1 MASFKTQSAGDQVMW
16 NTTVHVGRFH
26 AGFDYALKP
35 RRWFW
40 LAKAAA
46 LFHLIGQPHRWAR
59 ISKA

>member
-1 MASFKTQSAGDQVMW
+1 MW
-16 NTTVHVGRFH
+16 ITTVHVGRFH
-26 AGFDYALKP
+26 AGFDYTLKP